1 MNLVTKTVAE
11 VVNFKAE
18 AEETMTEEADAIEE
32 EDMMAVVD
40 AESDMEEAVVIIQAI
55 DREYQMQ

>member
-1 MNLVTKTVAE
+1 MKLVTKAVAE

-40 AESDMEEAVVIIQAI
+40 AEADMEEAVVIIQAI
-55 DREYQMQ
+55 DGEYQMQ